1 MYTSEDCECQIL
13 PENAWEKD
21 GEANLRVLKEAD
33 ELITEGKGEVRKA
46 RVYVWALD
54 HGNLEKEEWS
64 YAEFR
69 RDKMRMWVEE
79 RDEEYEEAVEVQRR
93 VSGGGKKGD
102 GCVPAVSSSSEG
114 HSFEMVEETPE
125 GSDDDESEEMKT
137 KRIVSVIAGIANE
150 EEVEAKKLKEMEK
163 EILVSA
169 V

>member
-1 MYTSEDCECQIL
+1 MYTLEDCECQIL

-21 GEANLRVLKEAD
+21 GEANLRVLGEA
-33 ELITEGKGEVRKA
+33 EGVFRESKGRMENA

-54 HGNLEKEEWS
+54 HGDLEKDEWS

-93 VSGGGKKGD
+93 VSDGGKKGD
-102 GCVPAVSSSSEG
+102 GFMPPPSSSSEG
-114 HSFEMVEETPE
+114 DSFEMVEKTPE
-125 GSDDDESEEMKT
+125 GSDEDESDELRT

-150 EEVEAKKLKEMEK
+150 EEMEAEKLKEK